1 MQLTDSLAQA
11 EAAVQALTAAL
22 AGTDAHALEA
32 SSTGLRD
39 AFMSLAV
46 LSQQQS
52 RSGRALD
59 PSLQQRI
66 AAVGSQLGPLREQL
80 ARVSAMTGHQV
91 AALLPSHPSASP
103 TYEALAGRP
112 ARQSPARIYRSE
124 G

>member
-1 MQLTDSLAQA
+1 MQLSDSLAQA

-22 AGTDAHALEA
+22 AGTDADVLEA

-46 LSQQQS
+46 LSQQHS
-52 RSGRALD
+52 RSGRPLEAG
-59 PSLQQRI
+59 LQQRI
-66 AAVGSQLGPLREQL
+66 DSVGGQLGPLREQL
-80 ARVSAMTGHQV
+80 ARANAMTGQQV
-91 AALLPSHPSASP
+91 AALLPSQSASP